1 MASAGQAS
9 SMAKFF
15 DDIIPLGRSGEE
27 YLQMFN
33 LYAIHENRSFIDCG
47 SGPSSF
53 NAMMTK
59 AGKRI
64 VSVDPLYHSDA
75 AMIADRVKSSFN
87 RVVEGIKQNKEFYLW
102 ERYKT
107 IEELTDARLG
117 AMQCFLDDY
126 EIGKAEGRYIAS
138 SLPSL
143 PFDKNSFELA
153 LCSHLLFL
161 YSKHLTFQFHVD
173 AIIEMIR
180 VAKEVRIF
188 PLVDLDGKTSEHL
201 RGVIKVLKSMDL
213 HTQIISVPYEFQRGA
228 NQCLIVRKPRSIE
241 G

>member
-1 MASAGQAS
+1 MASEGQAS
-9 SMAKFF
+9 SMAKFL
-15 DDIIPLGRSGEE
+15 DDIIPLGRSGQE

-33 LYAIHENRSFIDCG
+33 LYNIHENRSFIDCG

-53 NAMMTK
+53 NAFMTQE
-59 AGKRI
+59 GKRV

-75 AMIADRVKSSFN
+75 ASIAERVKSSFDK
-87 RVVEGIKQNKEFYLW
+87 VVEGIRQNKEFYLW

-126 EIGKAEGRYIAS
+126 TKGREEGRYVAS
-138 SLPSL
+138 SLPAM
-143 PFDKNSFELA
+143 PFEQNSFDLA

-161 YSKHLTFQFHVD
+161 YSKHLTLQFHVD
-173 AIIEMIR
+173 AIVEMIR
-180 VAKEVRIF
+180 VAKEARIF
-188 PLVDLDGKTSEHL
+188 PIVDLEGNVSVHL
-201 RGVIKVLKSMDL
+201 KDVIKQLKKMDL

-228 NQCLIVRKPRSIE
+228 NQCLIVRKRSSE
-241 G
+241 V